1 MAISTQIK
9 ILIALQYILKS
20 NQINMKKYKFII
32 IGFLSGLLM
41 LIQKSSHSQDT
52 TSLSNRDTSYWNI
65 GGVSS
70 LNVSQVSLTNWAVGG
85 ENSLSITGLA
95 DFFAKYKKGKVSWDN
110 EASLGYGILKQGDSP
125 VKKTDDKIDIS
136 SKAGYKAS
144 ENWYYSAMISFK
156 TQFYEGVKYLDNG
169 SKTLISDFMSP
180 AWLFY
185 SIGMDFKPGEIT
197 KPLATNGLFGVDSF
211 IL

>member
-144 ENWYYSAMISFK
+144 VSFPSRVSR
-156 TQFYEGVKYLDNG
+156 F
-169 SKTLISDFMSP
+169 
-180 AWLFY
+180 
-185 SIGMDFKPGEIT
+185 
-197 KPLATNGLFGVDSF
+197 
-211 IL
+211 